1 MNFIDM
7 VNFFIG
13 LIHTF
18 VRILPQILFFTYLS
32 TAIYFKDLRSA
43 ILMMGLVLNDIIGF
57 LYKKYAKITP

>member
-18 VRILPQILFFTYLS
+18 VGFYKLDLPFFTYLS
-32 TAIYFKDLRSA
+32 TALFKDLRS
-43 ILMMGLVLNDIIGF
+43 
-57 LYKKYAKITP
+57 